1 MPDST
6 ILVQDLGKRYRIW
19 THHPPTTL
27 KERVALSASRLRRR
41 PSNGAPLRSEI
52 WALQN
57 VSFEIPRGEIFGVIG
72 ANGAGKS
79 TLLAILA
86 GVTEPTTGYAE
97 IRGRVSS
104 LLEVGTGFHPEL
116 SGRDNIFLNGTFLGM
131 SRRETRHKFD
141 EIVEF
146 SELGD
151 LIDMPVKRYS
161 TGMYMRLA
169 FAVSAHMDPE
179 ILLLDEVLSVGDAAF
194 QEKSLARID
203 QITRSGRTVL
213 FVSHDAS
220 SVANLCHRVLYLK
233 DGRPQFVGPVDEA
246 LERYL
251 GTRPE
256 LLHGGGNLEHAP
268 RDGNGECRIR
278 QLTISHG
285 DGSPEIYPHEP
296 VAISAEVAFARNVD
310 PTGTELEVAF
320 TSPITGQ
327 LAGIAAPLDE
337 DEARAGASLSVSVD
351 FTIEE
356 LPLKP
361 GTYFLSV
368 DVVRG
373 NEVLD
378 RVMNQVEFT
387 IYDSRTTERSQNLP
401 EGSRAARASIV
412 QLRHSWRLAS
422 STAEPDG
429 VGDVDVVRT

>member
-1 MPDST
+1 MPNSA
-6 ILVQDLGKRYRIW
+6 ILVRDLGKRYRIW

-27 KERVALSASRLRRR
+27 KERIALSASRLRRNATAAT
-41 PSNGAPLRSEI
+41 PSRTEI

-57 VSFEIPRGEIFGVIG
+57 VSFEIPPGEIFGVIG

-86 GVTEPTTGYAE
+86 GITEPTTGYAE
-97 IRGRVSS
+97 IRGRVTS

-131 SRRETRHKFD
+131 SRRETRLKFD

-233 DGRPQFVGPVDEA
+233 EGRPEFVGAVDEA

-251 GTRPE
+251 GKRKILE
-256 LLHGGGNLEHAP
+256 NGGSLEHVP
-268 RDGNGECRIR
+268 RDGTGECRIQR
-278 QLTISHG
+278 LTISHF
-285 DGSPEIYPHEP
+285 DGSSEIYPDES
-296 VAISAEVAFARNVD
+296 VVIRAEVGFERETD
-310 PTGTELEVAF
+310 TTGTELEVAI
-320 TSPITGQ
+320 TSPVAGE
-327 LAGIAAPLDE
+327 LASIAAPLDE
-337 DEARAGASLSVSVD
+337 RGPRAMPLDRIGVD
-351 FTIEE
+351 FTIDE

-361 GTYFLSV
+361 AIYFLSV
-368 DVVRG
+368 AVVRDRD
-373 NEVLD
+373 VLD
-378 RVMNQVEFT
+378 RVMYQVEFT
-387 IYDSRTTERSQNLP
+387 IRDSRST
-401 EGSRAARASIV
+401 EGSAPRRMGTV
-412 QLRHSWRLAS
+412 RLRHSWRIS
-422 STAEPDG
+422 SGAAEPDG